1 MGARGGMPRQ
11 RHPEKAWSS
20 ALCRDREYFA
30 AIFPAGRFRGKD
42 RRALQGT
49 GLPGAFLEIK
59 ITESVLLDNE
69 EGAILKLA
77 ELREMGVL
85 AFVARAE
92 R

>member
-1 MGARGGMPRQ
+1 MLAA
-11 RHPEKAWSS
+11 E
-20 ALCRDREYFA
+20 CRDSGILKKHGLQPFAVIVSISPLYFQRVDFVEK
-30 AIFPAGRFRGKD
+30 IAG
-42 RRALQGT
+42 ALQGT